1 DRQAVPSFRRSGA
14 AAGNALTRRATAPF
28 STVRSGFPG
37 LRPRAPDDDGAVNA
51 QALLDSWRIAPVV
64 LAPVL
69 NDLDLAVARERTLQV
84 GEEIALIAC
93 NEDDPFGAL

>member
-1 DRQAVPSFRRSGA
+1 
-14 AAGNALTRRATAPF
+14 
-28 STVRSGFPG
+28 
-37 LRPRAPDDDGAVNA
+37 VNA

-93 NEDDPFGAL
+93 NEDDPFGALG